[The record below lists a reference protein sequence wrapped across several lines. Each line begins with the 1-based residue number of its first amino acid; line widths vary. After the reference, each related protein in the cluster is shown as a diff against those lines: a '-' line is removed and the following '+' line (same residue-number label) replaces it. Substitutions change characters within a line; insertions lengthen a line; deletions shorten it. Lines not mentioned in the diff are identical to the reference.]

1 MDATLRDLAELAIK
15 AIPTIFF
22 FVLLTVYLKYVYFKP
37 IAKIL
42 EERRKQTEGVRD
54 LAQRAYDAADKRTSE
69 FERALQ
75 LARGEISQENEAL
88 RRQWA
93 DEQAATVAQA
103 RAEAEKQVNEAKV
116 QIAQEVEKAKAS
128 LGDSVEKLS
137 SQIVESLARRR
148 AA

>member
-22 FVLLTVYLKYVYFKP
+22 FVLLTVYLKRVYFKP
-37 IAKIL
+37 IASIL

-54 LAQRAYDAADKRTSE
+54 LAQRAFEAADKKSSE
-69 FERALQ
+69 FERAIQ

-88 RRQWA
+88 RRQWS
-93 DEQAATVAQA
+93 DEQAATIAQA
-103 RAEAEKQVNEAKV
+103 RAEAEKQVAEAKR
-116 QIAQEVEKAKAS
+116 QIAQEVEKAKADLS
-128 LGDSVEKLS
+128 QSVENLS
-137 SQIVESLARRR
+137 SQIVESLSRRR